1 MTPQTGVFPR
11 IHTSYNTYKLLIH
24 EMTHELPTKAI
35 RAQLRGRC
43 RSDAA
48 PTPLRRRSGTAPD
61 GPEASPA
68 QTGASPEPAGAG
80 TAAPSAGTPRTIRF
94 RRRAPDDPSPA
105 TARRAVVIGLQPAAN
120 GRGCGLCV

>member
-43 RSDAA
+43 RSDA
-48 PTPLRRRSGTAPD
+48 
-61 GPEASPA
+61 GPGRPRASPA
-68 QTGASPEPAGAG
+68 QTGASRGRARDEPGTSRGGDCGA
-80 TAAPSAGTPRTIRF
+80 F
-94 RRRAPDDPSPA
+94 RRHAPDECFHRHAPDDPDDPSPA